1 MPGDRAKLVAPEI
14 MAAIYR
20 TTLRKI
26 VRHRYN
32 VFCGRTSLP
41 TLQKVLI
48 ALRVFGYIWLET
60 ALRQSRPSS
69 SGNSL

>member
-1 MPGDRAKLVAPEI
+1 MPGDRARLVAPEI

-32 VFCGRTSLP
+32 VFHGRASLP

-60 ALRQSRPSS
+60 ALRQYRPSS
-69 SGNSL
+69 SGNLL